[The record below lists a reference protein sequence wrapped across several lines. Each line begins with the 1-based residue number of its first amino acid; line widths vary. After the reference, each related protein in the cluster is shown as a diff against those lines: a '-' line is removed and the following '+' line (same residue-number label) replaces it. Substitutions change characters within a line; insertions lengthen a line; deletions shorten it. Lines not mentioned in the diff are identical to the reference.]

1 MDLVDT
7 GRPPAEKR
15 VRASMKKLVGR
26 GSHLA
31 SFSRNPAY
39 PAPPQRF
46 GKHLQLIT
54 RKKDSC
60 SRGFDDL
67 LSLTRP
73 LHRISLL
80 STHLS
85 FWHNTHLPLLPP
97 STLCGIGFRKLKALL
112 DSPSSD
118 AP

>member
-39 PAPPQRF
+39 PAPSSALRETSPAHHAKERF
-46 GKHLQLIT
+46 VFK
-54 RKKDSC
+54 
-60 SRGFDDL
+60 
-67 LSLTRP
+67 
-73 LHRISLL
+73 RI
-80 STHLS
+80 
-85 FWHNTHLPLLPP
+85 
-97 STLCGIGFRKLKALL
+97 R
-112 DSPSSD
+112 
-118 AP
+118 